1 MNIGERIGDYE
12 IVQVLGAG
20 GMGQVYKVRNVLS
33 DRIEAMKVLL
43 PNLEGDPGLADRFL
57 NEIKVQATLD
67 HPNIAKLHTA
77 MKINNQLVMVME
89 FVDGT
94 SLSQILQ
101 RGPLPP
107 SAAAAYSVQ
116 VLDALAYAHARGVI
130 HRDIKPANLMLAAD
144 GHIKL
149 MDFGIAR
156 VQADKRLTQ
165 TGSTVGSLFY
175 MSPEQ
180 IKGSDPDGRSD
191 LYSLGITMYEM
202 VTGRRPF
209 GGDSDF
215 QIMSAH
221 LQQAPMAPIEVIP
234 GIPSRLSDIILM
246 AIEKDPAARF
256 QTAEAFRAALGH
268 AFPEAV
274 TPTKTLTPVPVP
286 IPVPMPTASPA
297 AVPTA
302 TTMPPPLPQNLP
314 PTAPMS
320 AAPPAAAPWVVPEPA
335 PRSRRG
341 LYMALG
347 SVVTL
352 AVLVAAVVEGPKLM
366 RGGKSDAQ
374 GVTAGQTAAT
384 PVATVPA
391 AVPDAAPV
399 ASAAG
404 GTPVPAPTASPAQA
418 VAPAAV
424 AAPATASAPVARP
437 VPAQVAV
444 RAPVVRACA
453 GAAVPAESASGD
465 FCAKL
470 GSAATGGAGGAG
482 AAGSAGASGSAPPP
496 ASQPVTAATAS
507 PELKE
512 LRDKINRM
520 AIRAAAAQ
528 AGVRSIEQGVEQQG
542 LGLRGDIKAASIRLD
557 YVLMEA
563 RASLQS
569 GDVEGARNN
578 LKYAEGTV
586 EKLEKFLGQ

>member
-33 DRIEAMKVLL
+33 DRVEAMKVLL
-43 PNLEGDPGLADRFL
+43 PNLEGDAGLADRFL

-94 SLSQILQ
+94 SLSTILL

-107 SAAAAYSVQ
+107 SAAAAYSAQ

-221 LQQAPMAPIEVIP
+221 LGQAPMAPIEVIP
-234 GIPSRLSDIILM
+234 GIPSGLSDIILM

-256 QTAEAFRAALGH
+256 QTAEAFRGALGH
-268 AFPEAV
+268 AFPGAV
-274 TPTKTLTPVPVP
+274 TPTKTLPLPT
-286 IPVPMPTASPA
+286 PTARP
-297 AVPTA
+297 VGIPTA
-302 TTMPPPLPQNLP
+302 TMMPPPLPQNLP
-314 PTAPMS
+314 PTAPMT
-320 AAPPAAAPWVVPEPA
+320 AVNAPAAAAPWVVPEPA

-347 SVVTL
+347 SIVTL
-352 AVLVAAVVEGPKLM
+352 AVLVGAVIEGPKLM

-384 PVATVPA
+384 PELLLR
-391 AVPDAAPV
+391 
-399 ASAAG
+399 G
-404 GTPVPAPTASPAQA
+404 
-418 VAPAAV
+418 
-424 AAPATASAPVARP
+424 RR
-437 VPAQVAV
+437 V
-444 RAPVVRACA
+444 RSRV
-453 GAAVPAESASGD
+453 
-465 FCAKL
+465 
-470 GSAATGGAGGAG
+470 
-482 AAGSAGASGSAPPP
+482 
-496 ASQPVTAATAS
+496 
-507 PELKE
+507 E
-512 LRDKINRM
+512 LRC
-520 AIRAAAAQ
+520 
-528 AGVRSIEQGVEQQG
+528 
-542 LGLRGDIKAASIRLD
+542 LLRRLPR
-557 YVLMEA
+557 LH
-563 RASLQS
+563 RRLRLRQPP
-569 GDVEGARNN
+569 R
-578 LKYAEGTV
+578 L
-586 EKLEKFLGQ
+586 LR

>member
-1 MNIGERIGDYE
+1 MNIGERIGVYE
-12 IVQVLGAG
+12 IVHVLGAG

-33 DRIEAMKVLL
+33 DRVEAMKVLL

-77 MKINNQLVMVME
+77 MKVGNQLVMVME

-94 SLSQILQ
+94 SLSTILL

-107 SAAAAYSVQ
+107 SAAAGYAAQ

-165 TGSTVGSLFY
+165 TGSTVGSLYY

-221 LQQAPMAPIEVIP
+221 LGQAPMAPIEVIP
-234 GIPSRLSDIILM
+234 GIPSGLSDIILM
-246 AIEKDPAARF
+246 AIEKDPGARF

-274 TPTKTLTPVPVP
+274 SVTKTLTPMPVPVP
-286 IPVPMPTASPA
+286 VPA
-297 AVPTA
+297 ATM
-302 TTMPPPLPQNLP
+302 MPPPLPLP
-314 PTAPMS
+314 PTAPMT
-320 AAPPAAAPWVVPEPA
+320 AANTPANSSMPPAAAPWVVPEPA

-347 SVVTL
+347 SIVTL
-352 AVLVAAVVEGPKLM
+352 AVLVGAVIEGPKLM

-374 GVTAGQTAAT
+374 GGTASQTAVAT
-384 PVATVPA
+384 PVASAPA
-391 AVPDAAPV
+391 AVPDAGPV
-399 ASAAG
+399 AQASPEPVANA
-404 GTPVPAPTASPAQA
+404 VPAA
-418 VAPAAV
+418 
-424 AAPATASAPVARP
+424 ASAPVITPAPEQPFRP
-437 VPAQVAV
+437 IPRPAS
-444 RAPVVRACA
+444 
-453 GAAVPAESASGD
+453 SAQN
-465 FCAKL
+465 
-470 GSAATGGAGGAG
+470 
-482 AAGSAGASGSAPPP
+482 SAPPQQVAQAVQVQQAQQAQAP
-496 ASQPVTAATAS
+496 PQPSAQPVTAATAS

-512 LRDKINRM
+512 LRDKINRVSV
-520 AIRAAAAQ
+520 RAAAAQ
-528 AGVRSIEQGVEQQG
+528 AGVRSIEQGLERQG

-578 LKYAEGTV
+578 LQYAEGTA

>member
-33 DRIEAMKVLL
+33 DRVEAMKVLL

-77 MKINNQLVMVME
+77 MKVGNQLVMVME

-94 SLSQILQ
+94 SLSTILL

-107 SAAAAYSVQ
+107 SAAAGYAAQ

-165 TGSTVGSLFY
+165 TGSTVGSLYY

-180 IKGSDPDGRSD
+180 IKGADPDGRSD

-221 LQQAPMAPIEVIP
+221 LGQAPMAPIEVIP
-234 GIPSRLSDIILM
+234 GIPSGLSDIILM

-274 TPTKTLTPVPVP
+274 SVTKTLTPMP
-286 IPVPMPTASPA
+286 IPV
-297 AVPTA
+297 AVPLA
-302 TTMPPPLPQNLP
+302 TMMPPPLPQNLP
-314 PTAPMS
+314 PTAPMTAAS
-320 AAPPAAAPWVVPEPA
+320 APAAAAPWVVAEAA

-347 SVVTL
+347 SIVTL
-352 AVLVAAVVEGPKLM
+352 AVLVAAIIEGPKLM

-374 GVTAGQTAAT
+374 GVTAAPVAAAT
-384 PVATVPA
+384 PDAAPA
-391 AVPDAAPV
+391 AVPDAGPV
-399 ASAAG
+399 A
-404 GTPVPAPTASPAQA
+404 TPVAVPDGGPVATPVAAAAPAITPAPAPEQQFRPIPRPAGSAQSSAPPQEVAQA
-418 VAPAAV
+418 VPVQQAQQ
-424 AAPATASAPVARP
+424 AAP
-437 VPAQVAV
+437 QQ
-444 RAPVVRACA
+444 
-453 GAAVPAESASGD
+453 AA
-465 FCAKL
+465 
-470 GSAATGGAGGAG
+470 
-482 AAGSAGASGSAPPP
+482 
-496 ASQPVTAATAS
+496 QPVTAATAS

-512 LRDKINRM
+512 LRDKINRVSV
-520 AIRAAAAQ
+520 RAAAAQ
-528 AGVRSIEQGVEQQG
+528 AGVRSIEQGLERQG
-542 LGLRGDIKAASIRLD
+542 LGLRGDIKAAAIRLD

-569 GDVEGARNN
+569 GDVQGARQN
-578 LKYAEGTV
+578 LQYAEGTA

>member
-1 MNIGERIGDYE
+1 MNIGERMGDYE

-33 DRIEAMKVLL
+33 DRFEAMKVLL
-43 PNLEGDPGLADRFL
+43 PNLEGDSGLADRFL

-94 SLSQILQ
+94 SLSTILL

-107 SAAAAYSVQ
+107 SAAAGYAAQ

-234 GIPSRLSDIILM
+234 GIPSGLSDIILM
-246 AIEKDPAARF
+246 AIEKDPVARF
-256 QTAEAFRAALGH
+256 QTAEAFRGALGH

-274 TPTKTLTPVPVP
+274 SPTKTLTPLP
-286 IPVPMPTASPA
+286 IPMPTASPA
-297 AVPTA
+297 VPAA
-302 TTMPPPLPQNLP
+302 TMMPPPLPQNLP
-314 PTAPMS
+314 PTIPS
-320 AAPPAAAPWVVPEPA
+320 AANAPAAAPWVVPEAA

-347 SVVTL
+347 SIVTL

-374 GVTAGQTAAT
+374 GVTASQQAVVT
-384 PVATVPA
+384 PPA
-391 AVPDAAPV
+391 AAAPAASPDAAPV
-399 ASAAG
+399 AAA
-404 GTPVPAPTASPAQA
+404 TPADAEPV
-418 VAPAAV
+418 AV
-424 AAPATASAPVARP
+424 AAPAASAPVAT
-437 VPAQVAV
+437 PAP
-444 RAPVVRACA
+444 APVSARATLVTPA
-453 GAAVPAESASGD
+453 PVSARATEQPIRPITRAASSAQN
-465 FCAKL
+465 
-470 GSAATGGAGGAG
+470 
-482 AAGSAGASGSAPPP
+482 SAPPQQVAQAVPVQQAQQVQASQQAQAPP
-496 ASQPVTAATAS
+496 AAAQPVTAATAS

-520 AIRAAAAQ
+520 AVRASAAQ
-528 AGVRSIEQGVEQQG
+528 AGVRSIEQGLDRQG

-586 EKLEKFLGQ
+586 EKIEKFLGQ

>member
-33 DRIEAMKVLL
+33 DRVEAMKVLL

-77 MKINNQLVMVME
+77 MKVNNQLVMVME

-94 SLSQILQ
+94 SLSTILL

-107 SAAAAYSVQ
+107 SAAAAYAAQ

-221 LQQAPMAPIEVIP
+221 LGQAPMAPIEVIP
-234 GIPSRLSDIILM
+234 GIPSGLSDIILM
-246 AIEKDPAARF
+246 AIEKDPGARF

-274 TPTKTLTPVPVP
+274 SVTKTLTPMP
-286 IPVPMPTASPA
+286 IPVASSFSMG
-297 AVPTA
+297 
-302 TTMPPPLPQNLP
+302 MPPPLPLP
-314 PTAPMS
+314 PTAPMTAVNAP
-320 AAPPAAAPWVVPEPA
+320 AAPAAAPWVVPEPA

-347 SVVTL
+347 SIVTL
-352 AVLVAAVVEGPKLM
+352 AVLVAAIIEGPKLM

-374 GVTAGQTAAT
+374 GVTAAPVAVT
-384 PVATVPA
+384 PVEAAPA

-399 ASAAG
+399 AA
-404 GTPVPAPTASPAQA
+404 ASPDPVAA
-418 VAPAAV
+418 AAPAA
-424 AAPATASAPVARP
+424 ASAPVATPAPVSARAPEQPFRP
-437 VPAQVAV
+437 IPRPAISAQNSAPPQQVAQ
-444 RAPVVRACA
+444 
-453 GAAVPAESASGD
+453 AVPVQQAQQ
-465 FCAKL
+465 
-470 GSAATGGAGGAG
+470 
-482 AAGSAGASGSAPPP
+482 APPP
-496 ASQPVTAATAS
+496 AQPVTAATAS

-512 LRDKINRM
+512 LRDKINRVSV
-520 AIRAAAAQ
+520 RGAAAQ
-528 AGVRSIEQGVEQQG
+528 AGVRSIEQGLDRQG

-578 LKYAEGTV
+578 LQYAEGTV

>member
-12 IVQVLGAG
+12 IVQILGAG

-77 MKINNQLVMVME
+77 FRAGNQLVMVME

-94 SLSQILQ
+94 SLAQVLQ

-107 SAAAAYSVQ
+107 SAAAAYASQ
-116 VLDALAYAHARGVI
+116 VLDALAYAHAHGVI
-130 HRDIKPANLMLAAD
+130 HRDIKPANIMLAAD

-209 GGDSDF
+209 LGDSDF

-221 LQQAPMAPIEVIP
+221 LQQSPMAPIEVIP
-234 GIPSRLSDIILM
+234 GIPSGLSDIILM
-246 AIEKDPAARF
+246 AIEKEPAARF
-256 QTAEAFRAALGH
+256 QSAEAFRAALAS
-268 AFPEAV
+268 AFPAAIS
-274 TPTKTLTPVPVP
+274 PTRTMTPVVL
-286 IPVPMPTASPA
+286 PA
-297 AVPTA
+297 ATV
-302 TTMPPPLPQNLP
+302 MPPPLPPSLP
-314 PTAPMS
+314 PSGPRTEP
-320 AAPPAAAPWVVPEPA
+320 APPAAAPWMVQAEA

-352 AVLVAAVVEGPKLM
+352 AVLVAAVIEGPKLM
-366 RGGKSDAQ
+366 RGGAAGAQ
-374 GVTAGQTAAT
+374 GIAPTSQNEAPAVATPISPSAASPNTVAQTAPAETPATAPLASPSTAPATQATSEPTPAPVQPVRPIPQAATPARVPTPVQTAA
-384 PVATVPA
+384 AQ
-391 AVPDAAPV
+391 
-399 ASAAG
+399 
-404 GTPVPAPTASPAQA
+404 PAPQPIPAPLAPPAQA
-418 VAPAAV
+418 AP
-424 AAPATASAPVARP
+424 
-437 VPAQVAV
+437 
-444 RAPVVRACA
+444 
-453 GAAVPAESASGD
+453 
-465 FCAKL
+465 
-470 GSAATGGAGGAG
+470 
-482 AAGSAGASGSAPPP
+482 APPP
-496 ASQPVTAATAS
+496 PPITTAAPS

-512 LRDKINRM
+512 LRDKINRV
-520 AIRAAAAQ
+520 AVRAAAAQ
-528 AGVRSIEQGVEQQG
+528 AGVRSIEQGVERQG

-557 YVLMEA
+557 YVLQEA

-569 GDVEGARNN
+569 GDVQGARNN
-578 LKYAEGTV
+578 LQYAEGTLQ
-586 EKLEKFLGQ
+586 KIEKFLGQ

>member
-77 MKINNQLVMVME
+77 MKLGNQLVMVME

-107 SAAAAYSVQ
+107 SAAAGYSAQ

-246 AIEKDPAARF
+246 AIEKEPAARF

-274 TPTKTLTPVPVP
+274 SPTRTLTPVP
-286 IPVPMPTASPA
+286 IPVAGPA
-297 AVPTA
+297 ASV
-302 TTMPPPLPQNLP
+302 MPPPLPLS
-314 PTAPMS
+314 PTAPMTAAS
-320 AAPPAAAPWVVPEPA
+320 APVAPAAAPWVVPETA

-374 GVTAGQTAAT
+374 GVTASQTAA
-384 PVATVPA
+384 
-391 AVPDAAPV
+391 
-399 ASAAG
+399 
-404 GTPVPAPTASPAQA
+404 
-418 VAPAAV
+418 
-424 AAPATASAPVARP
+424 
-437 VPAQVAV
+437 
-444 RAPVVRACA
+444 
-453 GAAVPAESASGD
+453 
-465 FCAKL
+465 
-470 GSAATGGAGGAG
+470 
-482 AAGSAGASGSAPPP
+482 
-496 ASQPVTAATAS
+496 
-507 PELKE
+507 
-512 LRDKINRM
+512 
-520 AIRAAAAQ
+520 
-528 AGVRSIEQGVEQQG
+528 
-542 LGLRGDIKAASIRLD
+542 
-557 YVLMEA
+557 
-563 RASLQS
+563 
-569 GDVEGARNN
+569 
-578 LKYAEGTV
+578 
-586 EKLEKFLGQ
+586 

>member
-43 PNLEGDPGLADRFL
+43 PNLEGDAGLADRFL
-57 NEIKVQATLD
+57 NEIKVQATLE

-77 MKINNQLVMVME
+77 MKVNNQLVMVME

-94 SLSQILQ
+94 PLSAVLL

-130 HRDIKPANLMLAAD
+130 HRDIKPANIMLAAD

-180 IKGSDPDGRSD
+180 IKGADPDGRSD
-191 LYSLGITMYEM
+191 LYSLGVTMYEM

-209 GGDSDF
+209 LGDSDF

-221 LQQAPMAPIEVIP
+221 LGQAPMAPIEVIP
-234 GIPSRLSDIILM
+234 GIPSGLSDIILM

-256 QTAEAFRAALGH
+256 QNAEAFRGALGH
-268 AFPEAV
+268 AFPDAV
-274 TPTKTLTPVPVP
+274 TVTKTLTPMPVAMP
-286 IPVPMPTASPA
+286 GLGAAQAGIPTASA
-297 AVPTA
+297 FSMGT
-302 TTMPPPLPQNLP
+302 PPPLPLP
-314 PTAPMS
+314 PTAPMTAVNGP
-320 AAPPAAAPWVVPEPA
+320 AAPAAAPWVVPEAA
-335 PRSRRG
+335 PKSRRG

-347 SVVTL
+347 SIVTL
-352 AVLVAAVVEGPKLM
+352 AVLVGAVIEGPKLM
-366 RGGKSDAQ
+366 HGGKSDAQ
-374 GVTAGQTAAT
+374 
-384 PVATVPA
+384 VAT
-391 AVPDAAPV
+391 
-399 ASAAG
+399 
-404 GTPVPAPTASPAQA
+404 
-418 VAPAAV
+418 
-424 AAPATASAPVARP
+424 SAPVA
-437 VPAQVAV
+437 
-444 RAPVVRACA
+444 
-453 GAAVPAESASGD
+453 AVPAATPEATPPAAAADAGPVATPVTVPDGGPVASPVAAAPAPEQN
-465 FCAKL
+465 FRPIQRATSSVP
-470 GSAATGGAGGAG
+470 SAAT
-482 AAGSAGASGSAPPP
+482 SQNSAPPQQVAQVLQPPPPP
-496 ASQPVTAATAS
+496 AAQPVTAATAS
-507 PELKE
+507 PELKV
-512 LRDKINRM
+512 LRDKINR
-520 AIRAAAAQ
+520 AAVRAAAAQ
-528 AGVRSIEQGVEQQG
+528 AGVRSIEQNLERQG

-563 RASLQS
+563 RESLQN
-569 GDVEGARNN
+569 GDLEGARNN
-578 LKYAEGTV
+578 LQYAEGTA

>member
-94 SLSQILQ
+94 SLSTILL

-107 SAAAAYSVQ
+107 SAAAAYAVQ

-221 LQQAPMAPIEVIP
+221 LGQAPMAPIEVIP
-234 GIPSRLSDIILM
+234 GIPSALSDIILM
-246 AIEKDPAARF
+246 AIEKDPGARF
-256 QTAEAFRAALGH
+256 QTAEAFRSALGH
-268 AFPEAV
+268 AFPDAV
-274 TPTKTLTPVPVP
+274 AVTKTLPLPVPVP
-286 IPVPMPTASPA
+286 TAGQAGIPTASSSA
-297 AVPTA
+297 IG
-302 TTMPPPLPQNLP
+302 MPPPLPLP
-314 PTAPMS
+314 PTAPMTAMN
-320 AAPPAAAPWVVPEPA
+320 AAATPPAAPWVVPEPA

-347 SVVTL
+347 SIVTL
-352 AVLVAAVVEGPKLM
+352 AVLVGAVIEGPKLM
-366 RGGKSDAQ
+366 RSGKSDAQ
-374 GVTAGQTAAT
+374 GVTAAPVAAATPDAAPAAASDAGPVAT
-384 PVATVPA
+384 PVA
-391 AVPDAAPV
+391 VPDGGPVATPVAAATPAPAITPAPAQEQPFRPIPRPASSGQNSAPPQEVAQAAPV
-399 ASAAG
+399 QQAQQFQAAAQN
-404 GTPVPAPTASPAQA
+404 PA
-418 VAPAAV
+418 
-424 AAPATASAPVARP
+424 
-437 VPAQVAV
+437 
-444 RAPVVRACA
+444 
-453 GAAVPAESASGD
+453 
-465 FCAKL
+465 
-470 GSAATGGAGGAG
+470 
-482 AAGSAGASGSAPPP
+482 
-496 ASQPVTAATAS
+496 QPVTAATAS

-512 LRDKINRM
+512 LRDKINRVSV
-520 AIRAAAAQ
+520 RAAAAQ
-528 AGVRSIEQGVEQQG
+528 AGVRSIEQNLERQG
-542 LGLRGDIKAASIRLD
+542 LGLRGDIKAAAIRLD

-569 GDVEGARNN
+569 GDVQGARQN
-578 LKYAEGTV
+578 LQYAEGTA